1 MGFWAGCGVAAHC
14 GSRGRQRDLK
24 LGAGARLQSFLAHL
38 KCLLPLD
45 LVERPLGV
53 PKPSPPE
60 VSEALAGEQVA
71 ERRIGSVWVDRAF
84 LPPTL

>member
-1 MGFWAGCGVAAHC
+1 MRRCGGPCERQLSPLVAEV
-14 GSRGRQRDLK
+14 GGDLQ
-24 LGAGARLQSFLAHL
+24 LVSGARLQSFLAHL

-71 ERRIGSVWVDRAF
+71 ESRIGSV
-84 LPPTL
+84 